1 MSEEIKNN
9 ELKDEELEQV
19 NGGMKK
25 INNYNKPFFMPI
37 VTAEGAAA
45 QAVSGDSPLDE
56 TNGL

>member
-9 ELKDEELEQV
+9 ELTDEELEQV

-25 INNYNKPFFMPI
+25 LNYDKPLFMPT

-45 QAVSGDSPLDE
+45 QAVYGDSLLDE